1 MFKMKPLFLVL
12 ARRPYD
18 WFKKGFKKYELR
30 EEKIKYNKDT
40 VISGRRVIVQ
50 RNQKNEGK
58 FTGKIGKVK
67 RGSLKFILNHVP
79 FKQIVPPAKS
89 KNEAIDIITKAGY
102 IKNQNNYIAFE
113 IKR

>member
-50 RNQKNEGK
+50 RNQKNEG
-58 FTGKIGKVK
+58 
-67 RGSLKFILNHVP
+67 
-79 FKQIVPPAKS
+79 
-89 KNEAIDIITKAGY
+89 
-102 IKNQNNYIAFE
+102 
-113 IKR
+113 